1 MKFKEYV
8 NSVEKHIGYQIMKLN
23 ILVEEDVKVLRM
35 TMEESTHPRSL
46 LRSVQTREEVTV
58 PYFPQQNG
66 VAGQLNRTI
75 MEGAR
80 SMLYQN
86 YRWHFR
92 QKPAAQ
98 QFTLTIE
105 VPQQH

>member
-1 MKFKEYV
+1 
-8 NSVEKHIGYQIMKLN
+8 
-23 ILVEEDVKVLRM
+23 M
-35 TMEESTHPRSL
+35 TIEESKHPTRS
-46 LRSVQTREEVTV
+46 LRSVQTRDEVIV
-58 PYFPQQNG
+58 PYCPQQNG
-66 VAGQLNRTI
+66 VAGQLNRTT